1 VSGCRGGAWCRHAG
15 AMNCKPGTAP
25 EDLLRARAWGWP
37 ARCRAARTARRPGSE
52 GGQGQG
58 LRRVRAQLPARG
70 NKQGTAVSTISLGA
84 TMSGR
89 DDLRNWADGVLNL
102 GLGRTFGR
110 SRIAKGSRGL
120 LTVATK
126 CVSLVMRLCRHNPE
140 IPVLQRPYYSS
151 VSPVPPFPHGGNS
164 PARVKRT
171 GLPSPVGSSGTS
183 ESVRGQTETG
193 EAALTQRGSDVPAPQ
208 PTVCGGRSRAPD
220 GVPC

>member
-1 VSGCRGGAWCRHAG
+1 
-15 AMNCKPGTAP
+15 
-25 EDLLRARAWGWP
+25 
-37 ARCRAARTARRPGSE
+37 
-52 GGQGQG
+52 
-58 LRRVRAQLPARG
+58 VRAQLPARG
-70 NKQGTAVSTISLGA
+70 NKQGNAVSTISLGA

-89 DDLRNWADGVLNL
+89 DDLRNWADGILNL
-102 GLGRTFGR
+102 GLDGTFGR

-183 ESVRGQTETG
+183 ESVRGQTEAG

-208 PTVCGGRSRAPD
+208 PTVCGGRSGPLTACLASRGSPRAGGRCPATVRSRPAFFRLPFRHRM
-220 GVPC
+220 G